1 MLHRERFTEKA
12 YRAIV
17 FARSESSP
25 RGPRPVQPEHILLGL
40 LRSDP
45 ELLCLLSSGRT
56 DVVGRIHRALKAFI
70 SKRRKSWVS
79 EDLWLYAPSTE
90 KIVEFAANESQRLSQ
105 DLIGTEHLLLGLLQS
120 EHRSEPPHR
129 LGLLRRRPISVSEIL
144 RTHGLDSDTVAAQIN
159 SGNITPQTMVA
170 DGGPVLRGKSSRT
183 GRKGK
188 I

>member
-25 RGPRPVQPEHILLGL
+25 RGPQPVQPEHILLGL

-45 ELLCLLSSGRT
+45 ELFRLLSSGET
-56 DVVGRIHRALKAFI
+56 DVVGVIHRALKAFI
-70 SKRRKSWVS
+70 SNRRKSWVS
-79 EDLWLYAPSTE
+79 KDLWSYAPSTE
-90 KIVEFAANESQRLSQ
+90 KIVEFAANESQRLGQ
-105 DLIGTEHLLLGLLQS
+105 ELIGTEHLLLGLLLS
-120 EHRSEPPHR
+120 EHQSEPPR
-129 LGLLRRRPISVSEIL
+129 MLGLLKRRPISVSEVL
-144 RTHGLDSDTVAAQIN
+144 RMHGFDPEAVAAQIN
-159 SGNITPQTMVA
+159 SGNITPQTIEA

-183 GRKGK
+183 GRGAN